1 MQFPKY
7 GLNLD
12 VNGKCQG
19 FCLEGKGVRFAFGRA
34 LDLLVY
40 FGDAGSREVLHKIG
54 AERAR
59 VAAIS
64 LDSPGTNYRTVWAL
78 SKYFPNVKTIAR
90 AHGITWK
97 RLVVPDVPS
106 LQLAAAVLAQHRT
119 NDEFRGPPKQQL
131 ITILWFSLL
140 TLFFAHKERDV
151 CEYPWTSSADHMAIR
166 SSDHKLKLHCEFD
179 VYTHSTTALLS
190 DQRNR

>member
-1 MQFPKY
+1 M
-7 GLNLD
+7 LD
-12 VNGKCQG
+12 
-19 FCLEGKGVRFAFGRA
+19 GVRFAFGRA
-34 LDLLVY
+34 LDLLVC

-64 LDSPGTNYRTVWAL
+64 LDSPGTNYKTVWAL

-97 RLVVPDVPS
+97 RLEPS
-106 LQLAAAVLAQHRT
+106 LQLAAAVLAQVSRVNATLFSWLLFIYFGCGVPLHFILIKHRT

-131 ITILWFSLL
+131 IIILW
-140 TLFFAHKERDV
+140 RDD

-190 DQRNR
+190 YQRNR